1 MKKNTLSV
9 ALLAT
14 LLGLA
19 ACETKDITPAPNL
32 QGNGTSTNPTNPTGS
47 TLPTVTVQGTSD
59 PTAGITT
66 NTTWTANNKYLLK
79 GFVYVT
85 SGATLTIEPGT
96 IILGDKDTKGAL
108 IIEPGAKIMAMGTA
122 AKPIVFTSSQPKG
135 SRNYGDWGGVII
147 TGNAPVNTTTGRQ
160 LAEGGVKTNYGGTNA
175 ADNSGVFQYV
185 RIEFA
190 GVAFTPN
197 NEVNGLTLGGVG
209 SGTTIDHVQ
218 VSYSGDDSFEWFG
231 GTVNA
236 KYLVSLR
243 CFDDDFDTDLGF
255 VGKVQYGVSLRDP
268 LQADQSGSKAFES
281 DNDDK
286 ASTNQPQTA
295 PVFSNMTLVGPV
307 LNPSA
312 PNYSPQYT
320 AGVHIRRNSALS
332 LFNSVIMGYP
342 TNLLIDG
349 NPTATNIAAGTA
361 KVKNNILAGSLT
373 GSNSVAGQRSII
385 SIAGQSGG
393 GGSLTT
399 NNVMAS
405 DSSSWGAAIG
415 PLTWL
420 KASGNRRY
428 TTSDN
433 VQLLNPFN
441 LTAPSFQP
449 RTGSPI
455 IVVPPATA
463 PVIAPDFTDAKV
475 SDSFFTKA
483 AHIGAFDGSTNW
495 LTGWTNFDPQNT
507 DY

>member
-1 MKKNTLSV
+1 
-9 ALLAT
+9 
-14 LLGLA
+14 
-19 ACETKDITPAPNL
+19 
-32 QGNGTSTNPTNPTGS
+32 
-47 TLPTVTVQGTSD
+47 VTVQGSSD

-96 IILGDKDTKGAL
+96 VIVGDKDTKGAL

-122 AKPIVFTSSQPKG
+122 AKPIIFTSNQPKG

-160 LAEGGVKTNYGGTNA
+160 LAEGGVQTTYGGTNA

-218 VSYSGDDSFEWFG
+218 VSYSGDDAIEWFG

-236 KYLVSLR
+236 KYLVTHR
-243 CFDDDFDTDLGF
+243 TFDDDFDTDLGF
-255 VGKVQYGVSLRDP
+255 SGKVQFAVSLRDP

-281 DNDDK
+281 NNDG
-286 ASTNQPQTA
+286 AGSANLPRTSA
-295 PVFSNMTLVGPV
+295 VFSNVTAIGPI

-312 PNYSPQYT
+312 AVYSPQYT
-320 AGVHIRRNSALS
+320 AGAHIRYNSAQS
-332 LFNSVIMGYP
+332 IMNSVIIGYP
-342 TNLLIDG
+342 TNILVDG
-349 NPTATNIAAGTA
+349 GTTAATIANGDARF
-361 KVKNNILAGSLT
+361 KNNIVAGAL
-373 GSNSVAGQRSII
+373 SNSNSTTGQRNILYVGPTLGNSNLTPNNAM
-385 SIAGQSGG
+385 SSDTAAW
-393 GGSLTT
+393 GSA
-399 NNVMAS
+399 V
-405 DSSSWGAAIG
+405 G
-415 PLTWL
+415 PLTWF
-420 KASGNRRY
+420 KAAANGNRRY
-428 TTSDN
+428 ATADN

-441 LTAPSFQP
+441 LTSPSFVP
-449 RTGSPI
+449 RTASPI
-455 IVVPPATA
+455 VSTVPAS
-463 PVIAPDFTDAKV
+463 FTDSKLT
-475 SDSFFTKA
+475 DSFFTPVTY
-483 AHIGAFDGSTNW
+483 IGAFDPNATTSSNW
-495 LTGWTNFDPQNT
+495 LAGWTNFDPQNT